1 MLIFQAVFFRI
12 LYTSGM
18 RVSELRLARIR
29 DINLGEG
36 YITIHEAKNHKER
49 YVPIHPLLTDKCKE
63 LKENIHV
70 HSSDDEYFFMLLRE
84 DR

>member
-1 MLIFQAVFFRI
+1 MPVFFRI

-29 DINLGEG
+29 DITLGEG

-49 YVPIHPLLTDKCKE
+49 YVPIHPLLTDKCNE

-70 HSSDDEYFFMLLRE
+70 HSSDDE
-84 DR
+84 

>member
-1 MLIFQAVFFRI
+1 MPVFFRI

-36 YITIHEAKNHKER
+36 YITIHEAKIIKSGMSPSILYLQTNAR
-49 YVPIHPLLTDKCKE
+49 
-63 LKENIHV
+63 N
-70 HSSDDEYFFMLLRE
+70 
-84 DR
+84 